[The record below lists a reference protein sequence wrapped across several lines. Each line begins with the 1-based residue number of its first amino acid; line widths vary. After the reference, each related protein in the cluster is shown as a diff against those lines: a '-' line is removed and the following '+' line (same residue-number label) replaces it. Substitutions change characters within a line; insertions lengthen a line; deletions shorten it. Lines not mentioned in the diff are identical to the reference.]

1 MSVGNVSISELSRQN
16 SNDAISSAMQ
26 ICQTRTT
33 FGDRTRL
40 SRTDTYRKCA
50 VSLFPI
56 FLKLITSG
64 MSHTCKLAVPVDMDI
79 HGYARGYI
87 HGYVISVSNF
97 DVINLIL

>member
-1 MSVGNVSISELSRQN
+1 
-16 SNDAISSAMQ
+16 
-26 ICQTRTT
+26 
-33 FGDRTRL
+33 
-40 SRTDTYRKCA
+40 
-50 VSLFPI
+50 
-56 FLKLITSG
+56 